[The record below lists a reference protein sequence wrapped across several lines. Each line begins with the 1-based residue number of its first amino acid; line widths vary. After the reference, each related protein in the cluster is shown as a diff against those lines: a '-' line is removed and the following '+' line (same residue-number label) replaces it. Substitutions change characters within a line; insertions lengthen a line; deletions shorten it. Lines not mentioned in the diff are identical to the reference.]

1 MNDAETTPP
10 PPPAAAPAQADL
22 EPAACAARL
31 AELFPAVFTPGAP
44 KPLKLRIQADIQQR
58 APGVFT
64 KKALS
69 IFLHRHTTSNAYLR
83 ALVAAPARA
92 DLDGQGAGEV
102 SAEHRQAAQAELDR
116 RRALH
121 QARREAESAARREAE
136 RDARRQARAA
146 EREAHKVWQ
155 ADEAARREREALA
168 RAWHATTLTRANFC
182 VLKGVTEAQLDA
194 ALAQARQDQETTR
207 HAPWHDRPRH
217 DRPVPQRPP
226 RHPPRGKA

>member
-1 MNDAETTPP
+1 MNDAEPHPP
-10 PPPAAAPAQADL
+10 PPPAAASVPADL
-22 EPAACAARL
+22 DPPACAARL

-64 KKALS
+64 KRSLS
-69 IFLHRHTTSNAYLR
+69 AFLHRHTTSNAYLR

-92 DLDGQGAGEV
+92 DLDGQNAGEV

-146 EREAHKVWQ
+146 EREAQRAWQ

-194 ALAQARQDQETTR
+194 ALAQARPDPPSAR
-207 HAPWHDRPRH
+207 RPPMPDRPRH
-217 DRPVPQRPP
+217 DRPAPPRPA
-226 RHPPRGKA
+226 RHPPRGKP